1 MSEASTKIGGRAW
14 QQDRR
19 RAKNTRAMRQMD
31 VDNSRR
37 ESSGCVLT
45 LDGEEECE

>member
-1 MSEASTKIGGRAW
+1 MAAAGQEK
-14 QQDRR
+14 RR
-19 RAKNTRAMRQMD
+19 DKNTTAARQMD
-31 VDNSRR
+31 VDNSHR

>member
-1 MSEASTKIGGRAW
+1 VAAAGKEK
-14 QQDRR
+14 RR
-19 RAKNTRAMRQMD
+19 DKNTTGARQMD
-31 VDNSRR
+31 MDNSHR